1 MEKNSSFSP
10 RGAPMDSVE
19 IRQRFTDYYEDMGY
33 QSLPRAPMIDPSI
46 PMSFVMSAGLVQVE
60 NSLAKSSNRGGNQYV
75 LVQECFR
82 HFDLEKVGTDDIH
95 LSLFEMPGAFV
106 FGPDGKAGTVR
117 RMWTLAT
124 SVLGLEKEHIWSTY
138 FNGGRVLDDNLP
150 EDFET
155 RNAWLNSGIFE
166 NHVVGL
172 GTDNNYWIQ
181 GKGIDD
187 ASASKKCGTN
197 TELFYDRGIERACG
211 LNCKPGCK
219 CGRFVEFSNSLFICS
234 EISRNSKSIQPLDN
248 PFTETVIGTER
259 VSMIRQKAASVF
271 DTREFRPILDT
282 LREYSNYETSSESL
296 IAQSEKVIA
305 DHVRAL
311 FFLISDGAPP
321 PGKNGRARIIKMLI
335 RRVITRLLVL
345 GINTMQYIPA
355 LTIPVLKTIPEAYQE
370 EKERVSRLLIA
381 YFQKEYQRFIKT
393 LERGKSQLTHI
404 LDENNGHTLSG
415 TQILYLE
422 KERGLPSIITA
433 FTLQKLGLDF
443 DELAYREAL
452 DWIKSSRK
460 SLQN

>member
-1 MEKNSSFSP
+1 
-10 RGAPMDSVE
+10 MDSVE
-19 IRQRFTDYYEDMGY
+19 IRQRFTDYYKDMGY
-33 QSLPRAPMIDPSI
+33 RSLPRAPMIDPSI

-106 FGPDGKAGTVR
+106 FGPDGKVGTVQ

-138 FNGGRVLDDNLP
+138 FNGGQVMDDNLP
-150 EDFET
+150 EDVET
-155 RNAWLNSGIFE
+155 RDAWLNSGILK

-187 ASASKKCGTN
+187 ASVSKKCGPN
-197 TELFYDRGIERACG
+197 TELFYDRGIQKACSKD
-211 LNCKPGCK
+211 CKPGCK

-234 EISRNSKSIQPLDN
+234 EIERNSMSIQPLDN

-259 VSMIRQKAASVF
+259 ISMIRQKAASVF

-282 LREYSNYETSSESL
+282 LREYSNYEISSESL

-321 PGKNGRARIIKMLI
+321 PGKNGRERIIKMLI

-345 GINTMQYIPA
+345 GIDTMQCIPI
-355 LTIPVLKTIPEAYQE
+355 LIISVSKTITEKNQE
-370 EKERVSRLLIA
+370 EKDRVGRLLIA
-381 YFQKEYQRFIKT
+381 YFQKEFQRFIKT
-393 LERGKSQLTHI
+393 IERGKSQLIQI
-404 LDENNGHTLSG
+404 LDENNGLTLSG

-422 KERGLPSIITA
+422 KQWGLPYLIMAKEMLSKGIP
-433 FTLQKLGLDF
+433 FPESEYRRTLS
-443 DELAYREAL
+443 
-452 DWIKSSRK
+452 DWENRRDV
-460 SLQN
+460 

>member
-1 MEKNSSFSP
+1 
-10 RGAPMDSVE
+10 MDSVE
-19 IRQRFTDYYEDMGY
+19 IRERFTDYFENMGY

-106 FGPDGKAGTVR
+106 FGPDGKSGTVR

-138 FNGGRVLDDNLP
+138 FNGGQVLDDNLP
-150 EDFET
+150 EDIET
-155 RNAWLNSGIFE
+155 RNAWRNSGIPE
-166 NHVVGL
+166 NHIVGL
-172 GTDNNYWIQ
+172 GTDHNYWIQ

-187 ASASKKCGTN
+187 ASISKKCGPN
-197 TELFYDRGIERACG
+197 TELFYDRGIERTCSKD
-211 LNCKPGCK
+211 CKPGCK

-282 LREYSNYETSSESL
+282 LREYSNYEISSESL
-296 IAQSEKVIA
+296 IAQSEKVIV
-305 DHVRAL
+305 DHLRAL

-321 PGKNGRARIIKMLI
+321 PGKNGRERIIKMLI

-345 GINTMQYIPA
+345 GINTMQCIPL
-355 LTIPVLKTIPEAYQE
+355 LTISVSKTITEKNQE
-370 EKERVSRLLIA
+370 EKERVGSLLIA
-381 YFQKEYQRFIKT
+381 YFQKEFQRFIKT
-393 LERGKSQLTHI
+393 IERGKSQLIQI
-404 LDENNGHTLSG
+404 LDKNNGNTLSG
-415 TQILYLE
+415 AHILYLE
-422 KERGLPSIITA
+422 KQWGLPSLLTSVVLRKRDLV
-433 FTLQKLGLDF
+433 F
-443 DELAYREAL
+443 EESEYREVLSIAN
-452 DWIKSSRK
+452 DSFSYDGSPRHV
-460 SLQN
+460 NT

>member
-1 MEKNSSFSP
+1 
-10 RGAPMDSVE
+10 MDSVE
-19 IRQRFTDYYEDMGY
+19 IRQRFTDYFEDMGY

-106 FGPDGKAGTVR
+106 FGPDGKTGTVR

-138 FNGGRVLDDNLP
+138 FNGGQVMDEYLP
-150 EDFET
+150 EDVET
-155 RNAWLNSGIFE
+155 RNAWQNSGILK

-172 GTDNNYWIQ
+172 GTDHNYWIQ

-187 ASASKKCGTN
+187 ASVSKKCGPN
-197 TELFYDRGIERACG
+197 TELFYDRGIEKACSKD
-211 LNCKPGCK
+211 CKPGCK
-219 CGRFVEFSNSLFICS
+219 CGRFIEFSNSLFICS

-271 DTREFRPILDT
+271 DMREFKPILDT
-282 LREYSNYETSSESL
+282 LREYTNYDNSSESM
-296 IAQSEKVIA
+296 ISQSERVIV
-305 DHVRAL
+305 DHMRAL

-321 PGKNGRARIIKMLI
+321 PGKNGRERIIKMLI

-345 GINTMQYIPA
+345 GINTVQCIPL
-355 LTIPVLKTIPEAYQE
+355 LTISISKTITEKNQE
-370 EKERVSRLLIA
+370 EKERVGRLLIT
-381 YFQKEYQRFIKT
+381 YFQKEFQRFTTTI
-393 LERGKSQLTHI
+393 ERGKSQLIQI
-404 LDENNGHTLSG
+404 LDENNGLTLSG

-422 KERGLPSIITA
+422 KECGLPPAITA
-433 FTLQKLGLDF
+433 FTLQKIGLDF
-443 DELAYREAL
+443 AKTEYEVAL
-452 DWIKSSRK
+452 STLKDHKEKRNDRR
-460 SLQN
+460 L